1 MSCTSDAGNP
11 LVVPITV
18 TRVEEFKMKF
28 TKAIVVLSLIM
39 VFAGFRSV
47 ARGQAYQSPY
57 RLNDKQVEQI
67 IHNIEENSERFRDS
81 LDTRLDESRLN
92 GTEREDEV
100 NARVKEFEEATKRL
114 HENFDNRRS
123 AAGDVQN
130 VLDRAARIDEFMYR
144 NRLGGRAESDWA
156 RMRGE
161 LDRLASAYGV
171 SWRWQRLY
179 PPVGGIQSA
188 PYRLN
193 DKQVERLLRN
203 SERAAKTF
211 RRSLDQA
218 LDRSRLDGSAR
229 EDNINEFVKEFND
242 AMKLLRNRFDGRT
255 SIAGDVESVL
265 MRAMRI
271 DDFMR
276 RHPLDRRVQRDWTKL
291 RSDLD
296 QLSQTYNVAWNWN
309 NRP

>member
-1 MSCTSDAGNP
+1 MIIKN
-11 LVVPITV
+11 
-18 TRVEEFKMKF
+18 
-28 TKAIVVLSLIM
+28 AIMILALLT
-39 VFAGFRSV
+39 VFAGFKGG
-47 ARGQAYQSPY
+47 ARGQAYQGPY
-57 RLNDKQVEQI
+57 RVNDKQVEQI
-67 IHNIEENSERFRDS
+67 IHNIEKNAERFRDS

-161 LDRLASAYGV
+161 LDRLANAYGV
-171 SWRWQRLY
+171 SWRWQRFY
-179 PPVGGIQSA
+179 SPVGIQAA

-203 SERAAKTF
+203 SERAANTF
-211 RRSLDQA
+211 RRSLDEA

-229 EDNINEFVKEFND
+229 EDNINEFVKEFSD
-242 AMKLLRNRFDGRT
+242 AMKSLRDRFDVRT
-255 SIAGDVESVL
+255 SIAGDVELVL
-265 MRAMRI
+265 RRAMRI
-271 DDFMR
+271 DDFMT

-291 RSDLD
+291 RGDLD
-296 QLSQTYNVAWNWN
+296 QLSQSYNVAWNWN

>member
-1 MSCTSDAGNP
+1 
-11 LVVPITV
+11 
-18 TRVEEFKMKF
+18 MKF
-28 TKAIVVLSLIM
+28 KNTIM
-39 VFAGFRSV
+39 VLALVTFAGFIGV
-47 ARGQAYQSPY
+47 AGGQAYQSPY
-57 RLNDKQVEQI
+57 RLNDKQVEKI
-67 IHNIEENSERFRDS
+67 IHNIEKNAERFRDG
-81 LDTRLDESRLN
+81 LDKALDDSRLN

-130 VLDRAARIDEFMYR
+130 VLDRATRIDEFMYR

-156 RMRGE
+156 RIKSE
-161 LDRLASAYGV
+161 LDRLAHAYGV

-179 PPVGGIQSA
+179 PPVGIQSP

-203 SERAAKTF
+203 SERAANTF
-211 RRSLDQA
+211 RRSLDEA

-229 EDNINEFVKEFND
+229 EDNINQFVKEFND
-242 AMKLLRNRFDGRT
+242 AMKLLRDRFDGHT

-276 RHPLDRRVQRDWTKL
+276 RHPFDRRVQRDWSKL
-291 RSDLD
+291 RSNLD
-296 QLSQTYNVAWNWN
+296 QLSQSYNVAWNWN
-309 NRP
+309 YRP

>member
-1 MSCTSDAGNP
+1 MKSRNAFMILA
-11 LVVPITV
+11 LVT
-18 TRVEEFKMKF
+18 M
-28 TKAIVVLSLIM
+28 
-39 VFAGFRSV
+39 FAGVGGV
-47 ARGQAYQSPY
+47 AHGQPYQSPY

-67 IHNIEENSERFRDS
+67 INDIENNAKRFRDS
-81 LDTRLDESRLN
+81 LDTALDESRLN

-130 VLDRAARIDEFMYR
+130 VLDRAARIDEFMYL
-144 NRLGGRAESDWA
+144 NRLGGRAQSDWA
-156 RMRGE
+156 SMRSR
-161 LDRLASAYGV
+161 LDQLANAYGV
-171 SWRWQRLY
+171 SWRWQQLY
-179 PPVGGIQSA
+179 PPVGVQPA

-203 SERAAKTF
+203 SERAANTF
-211 RRSLDQA
+211 RKSLDRA

-242 AMKLLRNRFDGRT
+242 AMKLLRDRFDGRT
-255 SIAGDVESVL
+255 SIAGDVEAVL

-276 RHPLDRRVQRDWTKL
+276 RHPLDRRVQRDWFKL

-296 QLSQTYNVAWNWN
+296 QLSQSYNVAWNWSH
-309 NRP
+309 RP